1 MDLPRDSLR
10 LCNGRL
16 PRPGDGAL
24 VQEGKETW
32 RVLRVYF
39 PGSFETHC
47 QVQDFFFDEKFE
59 LRRHDYSV
67 NIAGGFPAAQLM
79 LQYTEA
85 NGMRLPSKRRAYTR
99 GPDRRPILEMLMV
112 SIDISEVAF
121 S

>member
-1 MDLPRDSLR
+1 MGGIISERWATSSR
-10 LCNGRL
+10 NGERHHFGRAGGIT
-16 PRPGDGAL
+16 PERWAASSGF
-24 VQEGKETW
+24 
-32 RVLRVYF
+32 R
-39 PGSFETHC
+39 S

-79 LQYTEA
+79 LEYTEA

-99 GPDRRPILEMLMV
+99 GPDRRPILDMLMV
-112 SIDISEVAF
+112 SIDISDVAF